1 MMGFFRRLAL
11 LLPLLV
17 LTACETVQTPER
29 ASSNTNSTVQEILA
43 VNQRLGQVE
52 HLARIGKYGEAAHL
66 LEPLADQPYFRQEIK
81 LLREEIERQRYLV
94 NLKRAQGLS
103 EKKALSEVEERLVIP
118 ETYGQIKII
127 DAKGIP
133 QDIPAGPMEELI
145 NRKVSFN
152 VENADVRTLVMA
164 LAELDGMNIIA
175 DEALTGAQ
183 TLTINVTDVP
193 LKEILSYISRN
204 MGIAFHLGENIVWV
218 TAAAQQPDNSPKLE
232 TLIYKL
238 KHGYI
243 TGMQQ
248 GGGGGGGG
256 GFGGGGGGGFGGGS
270 FGGGGLG
277 GGGGRNGNSLGGLGG
292 FATSGGAD
300 GMEDDLVNALT
311 DFLDTIPDAPADAAF
326 QVYRN
331 RNLLVI
337 RNTRENIRLAQ
348 QIIEAFDR
356 VPVQIL
362 IESRFVTIGQNDLL
376 QLGTTIN
383 SLSYEEDQL
392 GKLEINGASQLPGFG
407 TTVDSPGRLNVSGVI
422 DHVTYDAVLEALK
435 QLDSSR
441 VLSAPRIT
449 VINNQPARLRRGE
462 NRFFFDEFEQQST
475 GGGVNVG
482 PTTSTVPSGSAQQL
496 QLGITFE
503 VLPSVGND
511 MNTIIL
517 AIFSQIVDFIR
528 FEQLT
533 EDISLPVTDENS
545 LSTRVSVN
553 SGETVVMG
561 GMLATESNVAE
572 NKIPVFGDIPVLG
585 YLFKKKEE
593 TERPQHLLV
602 FVTASIIDPDGR
614 FNQVADDD
622 DPDAATP
629 QPDGIPIP
637 E

>member
-1 MMGFFRRLAL
+1 MGYIRRLAL
-11 LLPLLV
+11 LLPLMV
-17 LTACETVQTPER
+17 LTACETVQTPDR
-29 ASSNTNSTVQEILA
+29 SSSGDNSTVQDILA
-43 VNQRLGQVE
+43 VNERLGQVE

-66 LEPLADQPYFRQEIK
+66 IEPLADQPYFRQEIK
-81 LLREEIERQRYLV
+81 LLKEEIERQRYLV

-103 EKKALSEVEERLVIP
+103 EKKALGEVEERLVIP
-118 ETYGQIKII
+118 ETYGQTKII
-127 DAKGIP
+127 DPKGIP

-145 NRKVSFN
+145 NRRVSFN

-204 MGIAFHLGENIVWV
+204 VGIAFHLGENIVWV
-218 TAAAQQPDNSPKLE
+218 TAATAPADNSPKLE

-243 TGMQQ
+243 AGLEGG

-256 GFGGGGGGGFGGGS
+256 GFGGGNQGGFGGGS
-270 FGGGGLG
+270 NFGGGGG
-277 GGGGRNGNSLGGLGG
+277 GNNGGQNFGGLGG
-292 FATSGGAD
+292 FATTGGAD
-300 GMEDDLVNALT
+300 ATQDDLVNALT
-311 DFLDTIPDAPADAAF
+311 DFLDSVPDSPQDALF

-331 RNLLVI
+331 RNLLVL

-356 VPVQIL
+356 VPVQVL
-362 IESRFVTIGQNDLL
+362 IESRFITIGQTDLF

-383 SLSYEEDQL
+383 SLAYEEDQL
-392 GKLEINGASQLPGFG
+392 GKFEISGASQLPGFG
-407 TTVDSPGRLNVSGVI
+407 TVVDSPGQLNVSGVI
-422 DHVTYDAVLEALK
+422 DHVTYNAVLEALK

-482 PTTSTVPSGSAQQL
+482 ATTSTVPSGSAVQL

-533 EDISLPVTDENS
+533 EDISLPITDENS
-545 LSTRVSVN
+545 LSTQVSVN

-561 GMLATESNVAE
+561 GMLSAESNVSE
-572 NKIPVFGDIPVLG
+572 NKVPLFGDIPILG

-614 FNQVADDD
+614 FNEIEDEA
-622 DPDAATP
+622 DPDAAAAP